1 MTPPLVVIL
10 AGGEGRRIGGDK
22 PLRMLGGER
31 LIDRVL
37 RLGRLWSDD
46 LRLALREPEQV
57 PCSGVLILVDDPAIR
72 GPLAGLKSALQA
84 AREARRGFA
93 LTIPCD
99 VPFLPPDLG
108 AGLHAAIGPRLA
120 AVAATGPDLHPTC
133 ALWRTEALDRLPPYL
148 DSGRRSLLGFAKAV
162 GFARAQWA
170 ADRFLNV
177 NSPSDLAEAGRR
189 LASEIEDIDR
199 LSRIDRRPPGP

>member
-1 MTPPLVVIL
+1 MTAPLVVIL

-37 RLGRLWSDD
+37 RLAQLWSDD
-46 LRLALREPEQV
+46 VRLALRKPEQV
-57 PCSGVLILVDDPAIR
+57 PGIGFPILLDDAAIR
-72 GPLAGLKSALQA
+72 GPLAGLRSALQA
-84 AREARRGFA
+84 ARDARRAFA

-99 VPFLPPDLG
+99 VPFLPPDLRT
-108 AGLHAAIGPRLA
+108 GLEKAIGTRLA

-133 ALWRTEALDRLPPYL
+133 ALWHTEALDRLPFYL
-148 DSGRRSLLGFAKAV
+148 ESGRRSLLGFAEAV

-170 ADRFLNV
+170 SGRFFNV
-177 NSPSDLAEAGRR
+177 NSAKELVEAEHC
-189 LASEIEDIDR
+189 LASEVEHLDGLPGVDR
-199 LSRIDRRPPGP
+199 PGPRA